1 MEVASSR
8 NTPIIYRICGD
19 RFLML
24 ELGDEVDLK
33 LNFKAIIMKENIE
46 KENIKGVREIMFAT
60 CSLLI
65 SYDPFEIKVQDL
77 IDRLEMLEDQ
87 GIDYLNRSVPSRLIH
102 VPILFNDRWTI
113 ECSKAHHLPPDLESV
128 AEYNGLSVEEFIK
141 VYTSTDYWVKYLG
154 FCPGEI
160 SFNALDPEKELRA
173 AQLKV
178 PRTWTPQGAIGI
190 YRSGNCIYPAVIPG
204 GVKLIGR
211 TPLRIFDIHQKNPA
225 FKESP
230 ALFIPGDRLRVI
242 PIDEKEYLAIE
253 KNIDTYQYELEE
265 GTYSGSWLRSSS

>member
-1 MEVASSR
+1 
-8 NTPIIYRICGD
+8 
-19 RFLML
+19 ML

-33 LNFKAIIMKENIE
+33 LNFQAIIMKETIE
-46 KENIKGVREIMFAT
+46 QECIRGVREIMFAT

-65 SYDPFEIKVQDL
+65 SYDPLEIKIRDL
-77 IDRLEMLEDQ
+77 IDRLKALEDR
-87 GIDYLNRSVPSRLIH
+87 GLDFLNRSLPSRLIH

-113 ECSKAHHLPPDLESV
+113 ECSKAHGLPPDLESV
-128 AEYNGLSVEEFIK
+128 AEYNGLSIGEFIN

-160 SFNALDPEKELRA
+160 SFNALDPKKELRA

-204 GVKLIGR
+204 GVKLVGR
-211 TPLRIFDIHQKNPA
+211 TPLLVFDIHQKNPA
-225 FKESP
+225 FRESP
-230 ALFIPGDRLRVI
+230 ALFKPGDRLRI
-242 PIDEKEYLAIE
+242 TPIDEKEYLAIE
-253 KNIDTYQYELEE
+253 KNIDTYLYEMEE
-265 GTYSGSWLRSSS
+265 GTYSGNWLQSTS

>member
-1 MEVASSR
+1 MEMASQK
-8 NTPIIYRICGD
+8 NTPVIYRICGD
-19 RFLML
+19 RFLMV
-24 ELGDEVDLK
+24 ELGDEVDLQ
-33 LNFKAIIMKENIE
+33 LNFMAISMKDIIE
-46 KENIKGVREIMFAT
+46 KENIRGVREIMFAT

-65 SYDPFEIKVQDL
+65 RYDPFEIDVRDL
-77 IDRLEMLEDQ
+77 IDRLKALEAR
-87 GIDYLNRSVPSRLIH
+87 GIDYLDRSIPSRLIH
-102 VPILFNDRWTI
+102 LPILFNDRWTI
-113 ECSKAHHLPPDLESV
+113 ECSKAHNLPPDMESV

-141 VYTSTDYWVKYLG
+141 VYVSTDYWVKYLG

-160 SFNALDPEKELRA
+160 SYNSLDPKKELRA

-211 TPLRIFDIHQKNPA
+211 TPLLVFDIRQKNPA

-230 ALFIPGDRLRVI
+230 ALFRAGDRLRVI

-253 KNIDTYQYELEE
+253 RNIDSYPHQIEE
-265 GTYSGSWLRSSS
+265 GVYSGKELKGAA